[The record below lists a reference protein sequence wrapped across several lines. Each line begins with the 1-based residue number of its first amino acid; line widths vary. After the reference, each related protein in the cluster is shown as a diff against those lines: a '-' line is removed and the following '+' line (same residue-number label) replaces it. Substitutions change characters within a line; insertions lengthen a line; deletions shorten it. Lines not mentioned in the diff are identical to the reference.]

1 MDSYA
6 ISSDKKIFFMS
17 ELNKL
22 GYSAYMVRNMVARGQ
37 LVKLHNSTYEN
48 TGYEGEDSDFI
59 YAYAYVPDGVI
70 CLLSAAAHYG
80 LCRKKP
86 ESIDVAVE
94 QKRNISTLPIRPRI
108 KLRYFEEA
116 RLETG
121 VAQIEVCN
129 QRVKIYDVE
138 KTVADIIGYR
148 NRLGIEETE
157 VLANYLKRPDKDIN
171 KLCWY
176 AEKLRCMRAMDRYLD
191 RLL

>member
-48 TGYEGEDSDFI
+48 TEYEGEDSDFI

-171 KLCWY
+171 KLCRY
-176 AEKLRCMRAMDRYLD
+176 AEKLRCMRVMDRYLD